1 MLWKEDAPQELENKM
16 DELDLSKIT
25 NAKSNDMGEA
35 VADND
40 LYDSREER
48 DSQRDDM
55 SRSNSATGGGTFT
68 LRRCS
73 FYIADQKSHIVN
85 RYSVKNLQ

>member
-1 MLWKEDAPQELENKM
+1 MFWKEDAPQELENKM

-55 SRSNSATGGGTFT
+55 SRLEHPMFNDGIHPEDLEQLFK
-68 LRRCS
+68 
-73 FYIADQKSHIVN
+73 DQPH
-85 RYSVKNLQ
+85 LM